1 LSHNLSLADK
11 TEGSVIEPVRFWF
24 FLNISMWKRDRSQSQ
39 LNLIPSL
46 IVDINVNNLNVHVDI
61 IPMDGYPLD
70 AKQLDKDGLDYFLT
84 VQFQQIYK

>member
-1 LSHNLSLADK
+1 MTNYVT
-11 TEGSVIEPVRFWF
+11 TEDNVGEFMAHKCPQ
-24 FLNISMWKRDRSQSQ
+24 NINIHTVKH
-39 LNLIPSL
+39 
-46 IVDINVNNLNVHVDI
+46 VNNLNIHVDI

>member
-1 LSHNLSLADK
+1 
-11 TEGSVIEPVRFWF
+11 
-24 FLNISMWKRDRSQSQ
+24 MWKRDRSQSQ

-84 VQFQQIYK
+84 VRRKYI

>member
-1 LSHNLSLADK
+1 
-11 TEGSVIEPVRFWF
+11 
-24 FLNISMWKRDRSQSQ
+24 MWKRDRSQSQ

-46 IVDINVNNLNVHVDI
+46 IVDINVKNLNVHVDI

>member
-1 LSHNLSLADK
+1 
-11 TEGSVIEPVRFWF
+11 
-24 FLNISMWKRDRSQSQ
+24 MWKRDRSQSQ

-46 IVDINVNNLNVHVDI
+46 IVDINVNNLNIHVDI

>member
-1 LSHNLSLADK
+1 
-11 TEGSVIEPVRFWF
+11 
-24 FLNISMWKRDRSQSQ
+24 MWKRDRSQSQ

-46 IVDINVNNLNVHVDI
+46 IVDINVNNLNVHIDI

>member
-1 LSHNLSLADK
+1 
-11 TEGSVIEPVRFWF
+11 
-24 FLNISMWKRDRSQSQ
+24 MWKRDRSQSQ